1 MRDLLRNRIR
11 LWSAV
16 AIVGIVLIVVGFIV
30 R

>member
-11 LWSAV
+11 LWVAV
-16 AIVGIVLIVVGFIV
+16 IVVGIVLIVVGFIV